1 MKSTPASGFPAVFAI
16 RREIGYKLYT
26 NKMYKNPE
34 NDHYISVIG
43 TVTNAALDITYE
55 YSPQET
61 RYYTVSR
68 KWCGGPLIPCEWSF
82 TGIEFSAIEEGSDRG
97 ARRVPLIYIATQID
111 CLFPLGST
119 IVKPNPNRPIP
130 IPKQSMTERAAVFNG
145 DPYGARPVVEEATKV
160 APYVMPAHI
169 KEVIIANSMSKKE
182 TCVISFNDITQDTA
196 SITSCG
202 HVFDRLAITR
212 WLAESSSNDLCP
224 LCKQKC
230 HLV

>member
-26 NKMYKNPE
+26 NKMYKNPAS
-34 NDHYISVIG
+34 DDYISVLG
-43 TVTNAALDITYE
+43 TVTNMALDSTYE
-55 YSPQET
+55 YSPQEA

-68 KWCGGPLIPCEWSF
+68 KWCGGPLMPCEWSF
-82 TGIEFSAIEEGSDRG
+82 TGIEFSATEEGQDRQ

-119 IVKPNPNRPIP
+119 MLKPTANRSIQ
-130 IPKQSMTERAAVFNG
+130 IPKQSLTERAAVFNG
-145 DPYGARPVVEEATKV
+145 DPYGARPVVEESHGLAV
-160 APYVMPAHI
+160 YVMPQHI
-169 KEVIIANSMSKKE
+169 KEIIIGNSVSKRE
-182 TCVISFNDITQDTA
+182 TCAISFNDITQDMA

-202 HVFDRLAITR
+202 HVFDRVAITR
-212 WLAESSSNDLCP
+212 WLAEASSNSLCP